1 MATEKQFSDY
11 GTDLKNGYIN
21 RGPTEA
27 NAGNTGHGYG
37 KGGLAGWK
45 PTSDEWLGFETTTVG
60 PAGNIL
66 NRLNTQN
73 GIQSADPMVMAA
85 REPFRVGRFLV
96 KWVKA
101 PPFFPDM
108 AVKYLRWI
116 FEDMV
121 MEVSGVPENSIDSF
135 EITDGATHVTTSYPG
150 IYHESGNAVTLKVRE
165 CAGSPVRKFLD
176 YWLSGVSD
184 RKTGVCHM
192 YGAKMRAILPNMAGS
207 ILYVLLG
214 PTCRPEDI
222 EFACMWHEIMPYAE
236 KASHLNSGN
245 IGDAG
250 SGQEFDIEFKGRYDR
265 GPEIDIFARKV
276 VEGYNLYGQS
286 YLNQLLPSYMYDPAL
301 YNEDS
306 ANWKKQNSID
316 INDRIAYSQ
325 ELGDDTYKK
334 DEVGTDGLGG
344 VRKSQFE
351 GYFERFRIKTD
362 SSTFGDMGQINSGF
376 TENIHGSVA
385 IAADAKETGTIS

>member
-1 MATEKQFSDY
+1 MSSSYSEHGIDAD
-11 GTDLKNGYIN
+11 NGYMN
-21 RGPTEA
+21 RGPSDDPTK
-27 NAGNTGHGYG
+27 GYG
-37 KGGLAGWK
+37 MGISGWK
-45 PTSDEWLGFETTTVG
+45 PSKEEWLGFETTTVG
-60 PAGNIL
+60 PAGNVL

-73 GIQSADPMVMAA
+73 GNQSADPMVMAS

-121 MEVSGVPENSIDSF
+121 MEVSGVPENSIDK
-135 EITDGATHVTTSYPG
+135 IDIQNGAVHVTTSYPG
-150 IYHESGNAVTLKVRE
+150 IYHESGNSVTLKVRE
-165 CAGSPVRKFLD
+165 CAGSPVRKFID

-192 YGAKMRAILPNMAGS
+192 YGAKLRAVLPNMAGS

-236 KASHLNSGN
+236 KASHMNSGN

-250 SGQEFDIEFKGRYDR
+250 SGVDMDIEFSGQYDR

-286 YLNQLLPSYMYDPAL
+286 YLNQLLPSYMYDSTI
-301 YNEDS
+301 YNATADE
-306 ANWKKQNSID
+306 WKQQNSVD
-316 INDRIAYSQ
+316 IEDRLNNAKDQAEAAGESPIYTD
-325 ELGDDTYKK
+325 ELRANRTA
-334 DEVGTDGLGG
+334 
-344 VRKSQFE
+344 QFE
-351 GYFERFRIKTD
+351 PYFARFKQGTNA
-362 SSTFGDMGQINSGF
+362 STFGEMGVVDANSGEI
-376 TENIHGSVA
+376 TTIDNRTQ
-385 IAADAKETGTIS
+385 AAEKAAGAST

>member
-1 MATEKQFSDY
+1 MAYSDHGIDTE
-11 GTDLKNGYIN
+11 NGFIN
-21 RGPTEA
+21 RGPSSDT
-27 NAGNTGHGYG
+27 TKGYG
-37 KGGLAGWK
+37 EGGISGWK
-45 PTSDEWLGFETTTVG
+45 PTKEEWLGYETTTVG
-60 PAGNIL
+60 PAGNVL

-73 GIQSADPMVMAA
+73 GLQSSDPMVMAA

-101 PPFFPDM
+101 PPFFPTM
-108 AVKYLRWI
+108 AVRYLQWI

-121 MEVSGVPENSIDSF
+121 MEVSGVPENSIDK
-135 EITDGATHVTTSYPG
+135 IDIQNGAVHATTSYPG
-150 IYHESGNAVTLKVRE
+150 IYHESGNSVTLKVRE
-165 CAGSPVRKFLD
+165 CAGSPVRKFID

-192 YGAKMRAILPNMAGS
+192 YGAKLRAVLPNMAGS

-236 KASHLNSGN
+236 KASHMNSGN

-250 SGQEFDIEFKGRYDR
+250 SGVDMDIEFSGQYDR

-286 YLNQLLPSYMYDPAL
+286 YLNQLLPSYMYDSAM
-301 YNEDS
+301 YNT
-306 ANWKKQNSID
+306 NTWKEQNSID
-316 INDRIAYSQ
+316 ITDRLNNAKNNGDPIYDDEITNNRASLFEPYFARFKQ
-325 ELGDDTYKK
+325 GTTATNLG
-334 DEVGTDGLGG
+334 EMGL
-344 VRKSQFE
+344 
-351 GYFERFRIKTD
+351 ID
-362 SSTFGDMGQINSGF
+362 SSSKQNQTI
-376 TENIHGSVA
+376 ENREQATANIEGSA
-385 IAADAKETGTIS
+385 S